1 MIRMKLLLGLI
12 LIFIG
17 IASCDPCK
25 HEEFPSTCDQQV
37 IISNRLYKTAPSDQ
51 LNILSTQL
59 IDGCL
64 KIQFASGGCDGSTWQ
79 VKLIDSGDILY
90 SDPPQRNLRLS
101 LDNNELCD
109 AYIGK
114 EITFDVKKLQVSG
127 NEVLLNITNSN
138 TQISYKY

>member
-1 MIRMKLLLGLI
+1 MKRMKLLLGLI
-12 LIFIG
+12 LIFMG
-17 IASCDPCK
+17 FATCEPVD
-25 HEEFPSTCDQQV
+25 HEDLTSTCDQRV
-37 IISNRLYKTAPSDQ
+37 IISKILYKTAPSD
-51 LNILSTQL
+51 LLHILSTEL

-64 KIQFASGGCDGSTWQ
+64 KIQFATGGCDGSTWQ
-79 VKLIDSGDILY
+79 VKLIDSGELLY

-138 TQISYKY
+138 THISYKY

>member
-1 MIRMKLLLGLI
+1 MKRMKLLLGLI
-12 LIFIG
+12 AIIIG
-17 IASCDPCK
+17 FTSCDYD
-25 HEEFPSTCDQQV
+25 ELPSVCDQQV
-37 IISNRLYKTAPSDQ
+37 IISNKLYKSAPSDH
-51 LNILSTQL
+51 LAVSNAEL

-64 KIQFASGGCDGSTWQ
+64 KIQFASSGCDGSSWE
-79 VKLIDSGDILY
+79 VKLIDSGYLLY

-101 LDNNELCD
+101 LNNNELCD